1 MSKNPLKSIP
11 EVPGRCPRAQ
21 RVQTQDH
28 HRLGA
33 GVGKGLPSPARG
45 PRRGQR
51 RGRGGQGYAG
61 PPAAATRSPPARSSG
76 TYMVSAIIAGG
87 RDPYRRGGRNGRLR
101 GPPTQKGIERRFGSW
116 FGFQVLCSP
125 RPPPAVR
132 HPRTPLDGTSIPGFS
147 VRDGTPASPNS
158 DPSSGTGRSSPRRR
172 RSDYGQI
179 GSYRTSAIASHAG
192 RWSTRRP
199 RSR

>member
-101 GPPTQKGIERRFGSW
+101 GPPTQKVLNAGSVLGSVSRYCAARGRRPQFATHE
-116 FGFQVLCSP
+116 P
-125 RPPPAVR
+125 RWTELR
-132 HPRTPLDGTSIPGFS
+132 SQ
-147 VRDGTPASPNS
+147 ASPS
-158 DPSSGTGRSSPRRR
+158 ATEPRLHQTATRQVGPDEVLHAADARITGKLGLTERVP
-172 RSDYGQI
+172 
-179 GSYRTSAIASHAG
+179 
-192 RWSTRRP
+192 
-199 RSR
+199 